1 MKRNDITEAHGKSV
15 IELQKQLKDAREAL
29 TTLRL
34 DMAQNKIKNTGSLS
48 AKRKEIA
55 VVLTILKKKLTI
67 VLSEDKAM
75 DVEETKADKGGNE

>member
-75 DVEETKADKGGNE
+75 DGEETKADKGGNE

>member
-29 TTLRL
+29 ATLRL

-67 VLSEDKAM
+67 VLSEDKSK
-75 DVEETKADKGGNE
+75 DDEETKADKGGNE